1 MSNEKRVPLFHVS
14 SLLLAMLSVS
24 IGWGIR
30 GNFGHEFGAMMAGTL
45 GGIAVCLF
53 SGRHDW
59 QRRVLFFAL
68 FGAIGWGFGGSM
80 SYMQVVSYA
89 QSGHLPSQLY
99 GYFGV
104 FVLGFL
110 WAALGGAGTAYPAV
124 ESRERLTAF
133 FKPMIVVFVLW
144 GVFYFIED
152 PMDVWYKKLVLGA
165 DIGDA
170 TWFRQKSPFYWLDT
184 DWIQALLALVG
195 VCIFDLYSRWFGRN
209 EPVGSSSRSTAV
221 EQYRDPT
228 GPKGGNRLVE
238 ILAFLALPVAG
249 ALVGWWVQWLLAR
262 SGDLDRILAFIVMPQ
277 GDPNAPIID
286 NAGNLLKFDH
296 LLTVNDFVTNWP
308 QFFFDIGPYLG
319 CVFGALVG
327 FIVYFHIYGQWRSS
341 SSLILYMALG
351 WYIAFLLMPVL
362 LSPFFP
368 GIGGFRMTPPRSD
381 NWAGLIGV
389 WVGLLIWMRRNGLT
403 AVSYTSAICGLLGG
417 LGFMTIEFIKL
428 MLCSFGNRGVTDD
441 PAVLKYWAHW
451 QSANWHSIVMEQ
463 SAGLLFGLSLA
474 IAMGLLSTRTPQY
487 RDVSDVAAPVR
498 RWTEAFSVFFLLN
511 VLLYVNFVKM
521 LQDWIAERP
530 GGYRSVPLDMKMPLI
545 QTIHFSPYG
554 WFNIMFLS
562 LGLCTVALLVIH
574 LRRPL
579 LVVPT
584 NSSGKGMMVYLV
596 FLWAITIAN
605 FMKALPAFTEQRL
618 ATEGAIFVNA
628 AIATFLILG
637 FGRGP
642 KRTSEPTVQPQMN
655 TDEHRYGS
663 AWKPL
668 WPRFLWICLAA
679 LVVGVFAFTG
689 ITRYVYHGHA
699 VGGDSPMNNMRFGPR
714 ADWYVKPIL
723 KNKEHR

>member
-1 MSNEKRVPLFHVS
+1 MLNKKCVPLFQVC

-30 GNFGHEFGAMMAGTL
+30 GNFGHEFGAMLAGTL
-45 GGIAVCLF
+45 GAIAVCLF
-53 SGRHDW
+53 SGREDW
-59 QRRVLFFAL
+59 RRRVLFFAL

-110 WAALGGAGTAYPAV
+110 WSALGGAGTAYPAV

-165 DIGDA
+165 ETGDA
-170 TWFRQKSPFYWLDT
+170 TWFRQKSPFYWLDS
-184 DWIQALLALVG
+184 DWIQAFLALLG
-195 VCIFDLYSRWFGRN
+195 VCIYDLYNRWFDGN
-209 EPVGSSSRSTAV
+209 KEG
-221 EQYRDPT
+221 
-228 GPKGGNRLVE
+228 KNRLVE
-238 ILAFLALPVAG
+238 ILAIMALPVAG
-249 ALVGWWVQWLLAR
+249 ALAGWGLQSLLTQT
-262 SGDLDRILAFIVMPQ
+262 GVMDHILAFIVMPQ
-277 GDPNAPIID
+277 GDPTAPIID
-286 NAGNLLKFDH
+286 NAGNLLKFDPP
-296 LLTVNDFVTNWP
+296 LTTKDFVTNWP

-319 CVFGALVG
+319 CVFGALLG
-327 FIVYFHIYGQWRSS
+327 FIVYFRIYGKWRSS

-381 NWAGLIGV
+381 NWAGVIGV

-403 AVSYTSAICGLLGG
+403 AVNYTSAICGLLGG
-417 LGFMTIEFIKL
+417 LGFMTIEFIKV
-428 MLCSFGNRGVTDD
+428 MLCSFGNRAVTDD
-441 PAVLKYWAHW
+441 PAVLKFWAHW

-463 SAGLLFGLSLA
+463 GAGLLFGLGLA
-474 IAMGLLSTRTPQY
+474 ISMGLLSTRTARVTDDP
-487 RDVSDVAAPVR
+487 PVR

-521 LQDWIAERP
+521 LQDWTAERA
-530 GGYRSVPLDMKMPLI
+530 GGYRGVPLDMKMPLI
-545 QTIHFSPYG
+545 QSFHFSPYG

-562 LGLCTVALLVIH
+562 LGVCTVALLIIH

-579 LVVPT
+579 LVVPA
-584 NSSGKGMMVYLV
+584 NWGGKGTMFYLI

-605 FMKALPAFTEQRL
+605 VMKALPAFTEQRL
-618 ATEGAIFVNA
+618 ATEAAIFINA
-628 AIATFLILG
+628 AIATFLISQRAG
-637 FGRGP
+637 GARREGEAP
-642 KRTSEPTVQPQMN
+642 AEPP
-655 TDEHRYGS
+655 ERS
-663 AWKPL
+663 WRPL
-668 WPRFLWICLAA
+668 WPTFLWTSLAA
-679 LVVGVFAFTG
+679 MVMGVFVFTG
-689 ITRYVYHGHA
+689 IARHVYHGIA
-699 VGGDSPMNNMRFGPR
+699 VGGNAPTNNMRFGPR
-714 ADWYVKPIL
+714 ADWYIKPIL